1 MTIWSK
7 EIHISSKEGEDNEAC
22 GSTLSPCFSLQQAI
36 HQANWNDVIILPSN
50 PSREWQ
56 ADTCNRSHVIQR
68 NVTIIE
74 WHKTKTAIDCIDKER
89 ERAFLLI
96 QSTDEGYVN
105 VIIEHLELRNL
116 TRSNGIKLE
125 GASIMARNCLF
136 LNISEIYLRN
146 VILADDTYSNYSSS
160 LIIREC
166 IFQRYQRAISF
177 LPSKKIKMHIFSSK
191 FLGTKNQ
198 VCISVDTSLHNVVDS
213 IDIRIHDSIFA
224 WSFRIISIT
233 LDARFANVELKN
245 VVIRDTLIGIDL
257 YATPILNSKLNVQM
271 YNTRFYN
278 ISRTAISFKA
288 SSVMEIDRYL
298 GQPSSFN
305 ALVFNTTIDGCSSTI
320 AALYMNLRSF
330 QSSVKFIHCRF
341 KFTKIPS
348 CYDWGICAMQPNQ
361 IMLFLNGNYLFQD
374 STIDVDFEHP
384 LTGTIA
390 SNSHLTMKNVA
401 VYGKPPLMSLSGET
415 LLINTSVYSSQG
427 ADLMVFEYVGGYYGG
442 IRKGIKMENLVF
454 HCPNGSIVKS
464 FSRTNLELDLEH
476 ALDKLIYY
484 CKPCPATTYTLQAG
498 SERRSNEKIETRNPT
513 CKECSYGATCN
524 QGIHANPNYFGIHYS
539 AKLKFT
545 ICPKGYCCKKNCTG
559 LQTCAEGRRGTL
571 CGRCKQGYSENVID
585 THCTKE
591 EDCNKWW
598 ISLIV
603 LLTAILYVCVFLYL
617 QEIIRNIYLLLS
629 VWKSSKGDSSDVPKD
644 SGCGLDGKN
653 GAASISSLIKV
664 VLYFYQLQFFINV
677 TGVTKLDETK
687 EKLREIIS
695 NALNFQP
702 SHHII
707 SGCPFKGLTPVT
719 KKLYITQFNIFIYL
733 VLCALYVSTKVK
745 ARLAIG
751 RENNAFTTR
760 LCKAIT
766 TLMLINTASLAN
778 TSLALLNCVNLGPNN
793 VLFIDGEITCFQ
805 PWQYI
810 VMAYFLLFVLPV
822 SIILMCGARL
832 LQENRISATQFIVSM
847 AFPFIFPCFIT
858 KCSRKRVCDTD
869 HNMDEHTLG
878 LTEENEC
885 LMGSEDE
892 SDETESNIVSG
903 HLRRRNATD
912 NDVVADGNDDDLCD
926 NLVSDSSTRNN
937 FIEADKDLVTSS
949 ARNSVMEV
957 LTKPFER
964 PDGSGRIHWEGIL
977 LIRRLGV
984 VCCSTMITNEVIR
997 LYVLLLWLVVS
1008 LLHHLWVQPFR
1019 KRSVNMADGLSLT
1032 VLCLLCAINLF
1043 FAHYIMD
1050 GNQLQDVDI
1059 SIAVVFEWVIFIVT
1073 IAVPLCLTL
1082 AIALAL
1088 MFRCFYG
1095 LYSLTCSLC
1104 RLCFRKRRQNR
1115 NLSEPFL

>member
-7 EIHISSKEGEDNEAC
+7 EIHISSEEGEDNDTC

-36 HQANWNDVIILPSN
+36 HQANWKDVIILPSN

-56 ADTCNRSHVIQR
+56 ADTCKRSHVIQR
-68 NVTIIE
+68 NVTIIG
-74 WHKTKTAIDCIDKER
+74 WHKTKTAINCMDKER
-89 ERAFLLI
+89 ERAFLVI

-105 VIIEHLELRNL
+105 VIIEDLELRNL
-116 TRSNGIKLE
+116 TRRKAITLE
-125 GASIMARNCLF
+125 GASIVARNCLF
-136 LNISEIYLRN
+136 SCMLEFRFCN
-146 VILADDTYSNYSSS
+146 VMIADDTYSNHSSS
-160 LIIREC
+160 LIIKEC
-166 IFQRYQRAISF
+166 IFQSYECAISF
-177 LPSKKIKMHIFSSK
+177 LASKNVKLHILSSK
-191 FLGTKNQ
+191 FLGTKKEF
-198 VCISVDTSLHNVVDS
+198 CIRVDQFRHPVLDS

-224 WSFRIISIT
+224 WSLEMISIG
-233 LDARFANVELKN
+233 LNARFANVELKN
-245 VVIRDTLIGIDL
+245 VVFRDTAVGIYL
-257 YATPILNSKLNVQM
+257 SATPRLNSKLNVQM

-278 ISRTAISFKA
+278 ISRRAINFQA
-288 SSVMEIDRYL
+288 ISVMETDKYL
-298 GQPSSFN
+298 GKPSSSFS
-305 ALVFNTTIDGCSSTI
+305 ALLFNTTIDGCSSEI
-320 AALYMNLRSF
+320 AAIDMN
-330 QSSVKFIHCRF
+330 
-341 KFTKIPS
+341 
-348 CYDWGICAMQPNQ
+348 
-361 IMLFLNGNYLFQD
+361 
-374 STIDVDFEHP
+374 STIDVNFEHP
-384 LTGTIA
+384 LTGTIV

-401 VYGKPPLMSLSGET
+401 VYGKPPLMSFSGET

-427 ADLMVFEYVGGYYGG
+427 PDPMAFEYVSGYYGG
-442 IRKGIKMENLVF
+442 IRKGIKMENFVF
-454 HCPNGSIVKS
+454 NCPNGSIVKS
-464 FSRTNLELDLEH
+464 FSRTNLELVLEH

-484 CKPCPATTYTLQAG
+484 CKPCPAATYTLQAG
-498 SERRSNEKIETRNPT
+498 SERRSSKKVETRNPT
-513 CKECSYGATCN
+513 CKECPYGATCN
-524 QGIHANPNYFGIHYS
+524 QGINANPNYFGIHYS

-617 QEIIRNIYLLLS
+617 QEIIRNICLLLS
-629 VWKSSKGDSSDVPKD
+629 VWKSSKGDSSDVTKD
-644 SGCGLDGKN
+644 SGCRGDGKN
-653 GAASISSLIKV
+653 GSVSISSLIKV

-760 LCKAIT
+760 LYKAIT

-778 TSLALLNCVNLGPNN
+778 TSLALLNCVNLGPSN

-810 VMAYFLLFVLPV
+810 VMAYFLLFILPV
-822 SIILMCGARL
+822 AIVLMCGARL
-832 LQENRISATQFIVSM
+832 LQKDRISATQFIVCM
-847 AFPFIFPCFIT
+847 AFPFIFPCFI
-858 KCSRKRVCDTD
+858 KICSGKRVYDID

-885 LMGSEDE
+885 LMGNEDE

-926 NLVSDSSTRNN
+926 DLVSDSSTRNN
-937 FIEADKDLVTSS
+937 FIAADKDLVTSS
-949 ARNSVMEV
+949 ARNSVLEV

-964 PDGSGRIHWEGIL
+964 PDGSGPIHWEGIL
-977 LIRRLGV
+977 LIRRIGV
-984 VCCSTMITNEVIR
+984 EC
-997 LYVLLLWLVVS
+997 W
-1008 LLHHLWVQPFR
+1008 
-1019 KRSVNMADGLSLT
+1019 
-1032 VLCLLCAINLF
+1032 
-1043 FAHYIMD
+1043 
-1050 GNQLQDVDI
+1050 
-1059 SIAVVFEWVIFIVT
+1059 IVT
-1073 IAVPLCLTL
+1073 QSAKYHHVT
-1082 AIALAL
+1082 
-1088 MFRCFYG
+1088 
-1095 LYSLTCSLC
+1095 
-1104 RLCFRKRRQNR
+1104 N
-1115 NLSEPFL
+1115 

>member
-1 MTIWSK
+1 MTVWSK
-7 EIHISSKEGEDNEAC
+7 DIHISSKEGEDNEAC

-56 ADTCNRSHVIQR
+56 ADTCKRSHVIQR
-68 NVTIIE
+68 NLTILG
-74 WHKTKTAIDCIDKER
+74 WHKTKTAINCMDKER
-89 ERAFLLI
+89 ETAFLVI

-136 LNISEIYLRN
+136 SNISKVVFVYDSES
-146 VILADDTYSNYSSS
+146 DYSSS
-160 LIIREC
+160 LMIQDCVIHSYLRG
-166 IFQRYQRAISF
+166 ILYS
-177 LPSKKIKMHIFSSK
+177 PSKKVEIYIQGSDFQGINAKTIAVWVKASKRDHVGTDSVNIKIYNSTFAENTVFS
-191 FLGTKNQ
+191 
-198 VCISVDTSLHNVVDS
+198 S
-213 IDIRIHDSIFA
+213 IDI
-224 WSFRIISIT
+224 
-233 LDARFANVELKN
+233 DARISNVELRN
-245 VVIRDTLIGIDL
+245 VVIRDSLVGFISRVFQKKTKLQIYYQIHDTMFYNIVGKVISIISRAVRTEMNEKERDPTSVSVLAFNTTVRDCCAKSYGIHLNLLSLQGVAKFIYCHFQFTEIPACDYSGNHGKRPSPSIEL
-257 YATPILNSKLNVQM
+257 LNGNFELKHTVIYGNLNSKLWPVI
-271 YNTRFYN
+271 T
-278 ISRTAISFKA
+278 SDSH
-288 SSVMEIDRYL
+288 L
-298 GQPSSFN
+298 
-305 ALVFNTTIDGCSSTI
+305 
-320 AALYMNLRSF
+320 
-330 QSSVKFIHCRF
+330 
-341 KFTKIPS
+341 
-348 CYDWGICAMQPNQ
+348 AMQ
-361 IMLFLNGNYLFQD
+361 
-374 STIDVDFEHP
+374 
-384 LTGTIA
+384 
-390 SNSHLTMKNVA
+390 NVTVHGRA
-401 VYGKPPLMSLSGET
+401 PLMSLNGET
-415 LLINTSVYSSQG
+415 QLRNTSVYSSEP
-427 ADLMVFEYVGGYYGG
+427 ADSMAFEYVGSYRGG
-442 IRKGIKMENLVF
+442 RIQNTIKIQNHQF
-454 HCPNGSIVKS
+454 SCPIGNIVNS
-464 FSRTNLELDLEH
+464 FYREGKNYWQG
-476 ALDKLIYY
+476 LDKLIYY

-498 SERRSNEKIETRNPT
+498 SERRKNGEVETRNPT
-513 CKECSYGATCN
+513 CKECPYGATCN

-571 CGRCKQGYSENVID
+571 CGRCKQGYSENIID

-617 QEIIRNIYLLLS
+617 QEIIRNICLLLS
-629 VWKSSKGDSSDVPKD
+629 VWKSSKRDRSDVPKD

-687 EKLREIIS
+687 EKFREIIS

-733 VLCALYVSTKVK
+733 VICALYVSTKVK

-760 LCKAIT
+760 LYKAIT

-778 TSLALLNCVNLGPNN
+778 TSLALLNCVNLGPSN

-810 VMAYFLLFVLPV
+810 VMAYFLLFILPV
-822 SIILMCGARL
+822 AIVLMCGARL
-832 LQENRISATQFIVSM
+832 LQKDRISATQFIVCM
-847 AFPFIFPCFIT
+847 AFPFVFPCFIT
-858 KCSRKRVCDTD
+858 KCSGKRVCDTD

-885 LMGSEDE
+885 LMGNEDE

-926 NLVSDSSTRNN
+926 DSALDSSTINK
-937 FIEADKDLVTSS
+937 FIDADKDLVTSS
-949 ARNSVMEV
+949 GRNSVLEV
-957 LTKPFER
+957 LTKPFEG

-984 VCCSTMITNEVIR
+984 VCLSTMITNEVIR

-1088 MFRCFYG
+1088 MFRCFYA